1 MNYRVKLDVFEGP
14 LDLLLYLIRKEE
26 LDICNVSVAQI
37 TDQYLEYIHLMQ
49 VLDLEVAGEF
59 ILMAATI
66 IHIKSKMLLPEEE
79 VEEEEEDF
87 DESLVQQL
95 LEYKKYKEA
104 ASSLQRME
112 LEQQDIFNRL
122 PAEAEYDGEGE
133 ILLDVSLF
141 DLIGALSRVLEN
153 LEGEPVE
160 EIVRDEST
168 VKEKIEFILDM
179 LLKEETVKF
188 SNLFEDIRLKTEAV
202 VTFLALLE
210 LVKIQKVKIGKAGRL
225 GEIILHRQNS
235 AQ

>member
-79 VEEEEEDF
+79 VEEEEEDLE
-87 DESLVQQL
+87 ESLVQQL

-122 PAEAEYDGEGE
+122 PAEVEYDGEGE

-210 LVKIQKVKIGKAGRL
+210 LVKIQKVKIGKAGKL
-225 GEIILHRQNS
+225 GEIILHR
-235 AQ
+235 A

>member
-79 VEEEEEDF
+79 VEEEEEDLE
-87 DESLVQQL
+87 ESLVQQL

-122 PAEAEYDGEGE
+122 PAEVEYDGEGE

-160 EIVRDEST
+160 EIVRDETT
-168 VKEKIEFILDM
+168 VKEKIGFILDM
-179 LLKEETVKF
+179 LLKEKTVKF
-188 SNLFEDIRLKTEAV
+188 LNLFKDVRLKTEAV

-225 GEIILHRQNS
+225 GEIILHR
-235 AQ
+235 A

>member
-14 LDLLLYLIRKEE
+14 LDLLLYLIKKED

-37 TDQYLEYIHLMQ
+37 TDQYLEYIHLMK
-49 VLDLEVAGEF
+49 VLDLDVAGEF

-66 IHIKSKMLLPEEE
+66 IHIKSKMLLPEDEIEE
-79 VEEEEEDF
+79 DEEEDSG
-87 DESLVQQL
+87 ESLVQQL

-104 ASSLQRME
+104 ASGLQRME
-112 LEQQDIFNRL
+112 LEEQDIFNRL
-122 PAEAEYDGEGE
+122 PAEVEHDEEGE

-160 EIVRDEST
+160 EIARDKTTVR
-168 VKEKIEFILDM
+168 EKIEFILNM

-188 SNLFEDIRLKTEAV
+188 SKLFDGVRLKTEAV

-210 LVKIQKVKIGKAGRL
+210 LVKIQKVKIGKAGKL
-225 GEIILHRQNS
+225 GEIILHR
-235 AQ
+235 A

>member
-79 VEEEEEDF
+79 IEEEEEDLE
-87 DESLVQQL
+87 ESLVQQL

-122 PAEAEYDGEGE
+122 PAEAEYDEEGE
-133 ILLDVSLF
+133 NLLDVSLF

-210 LVKIQKVKIGKAGRL
+210 LVKIQKVKIGKAGKL
-225 GEIILHRQNS
+225 GEIILHRS
-235 AQ
+235 GK

>member
-79 VEEEEEDF
+79 VEEEEEDLE
-87 DESLVQQL
+87 ESLVQQL

-122 PAEAEYDGEGE
+122 PAEAEYDEEGE
-133 ILLDVSLF
+133 NLLDVSLF

-188 SNLFEDIRLKTEAV
+188 ANLFEDVRLKTEAV

-210 LVKIQKVKIGKAGRL
+210 LVKIQKVKIGKAGRF
-225 GEIILHRQNS
+225 GEIILHRS
-235 AQ
+235 WK